1 MSDNPLFSESPYDP
15 ATMPTSSLSSL
26 KAVWYRRPWFLIT
39 ATITFVIVISVLSD
53 LPHPM
58 SRADDA
64 KAQIAT
70 AKEIN
75 AYVAP
80 CVYAVKESFGF
91 YRKEVTSHVT
101 SDQLRIIKSYLE
113 NDVNVCSGASGQT
126 DSLVSQVQIVETK
139 AGKMIDQ
146 MHTQVETWAAIDA
159 YHAILDIQT
168 LTLHP
173 GQAAALKDLTKQQT
187 LLNRQRRQA
196 IAYTNK
202 ASAILGIKIVEPKLP
217 ILSPLP
223 GA

>member
-39 ATITFVIVISVLSD
+39 ATIAFVIIISVLSD

-58 SRADDA
+58 SRADDV

-70 AKEIN
+70 VKEIN
-75 AYVAP
+75 VDVAP
-80 CVYAVKESFGF
+80 CTYAVKESFGF
-91 YRKEVTSHVT
+91 YRRELTSHVT
-101 SDQLRIIKSYLE
+101 PNQLRIIKSYLE

-159 YHAILDIQT
+159 YHAIMDIQT

-173 GQAAALKDLTKQQT
+173 RQTAALKDLVKQQA
-187 LLNRQRRQA
+187 LLNYQRREA
-196 IAYTNK
+196 LAYTNK
-202 ASAILGIKIVEPKLP
+202 ASAILGVKILQPELP
-217 ILSPLP
+217 TLAPLP
-223 GA
+223 ST